1 MTEDEQD
8 KLIEALERIEAW
20 ADAYPL
26 DIFPE
31 PDLATIAGILNSH
44 GFSLDA
50 VSASI
55 ARHVI
60 EGVGKIAR
68 NALGCRATKNDAPG
82 S

>member
-31 PDLATIAGILNSH
+31 PDLKLARALLAAGGIT
-44 GFSLDA
+44 LDA
-50 VSASI
+50 VSASM

-68 NALGCRATKNDAPG
+68 NALGRT
-82 S
+82 